1 MEKDFTKYEYV
12 NVTILKSLA
21 GLCRES
27 YEDFGWEVMGNTRGK
42 DECIHMRRSR
52 NVRERNR
59 LMAEQRKM
67 EDALMA
73 IEEYEQKKIMT
84 GLIGA
89 GWLIASVIAISYRHM
104 ILFTIFE
111 IIGFIV
117 CAMAMVVYNWESDRH
132 KDDYAAEENALYDK
146 IYEAC
151 EKADRILGN

>member
-27 YEDFGWEVMGNTRGK
+27 YEAFGWEVMGNTRGK

-73 IEEYEQKKIMT
+73 IEKYEQKK
-84 GLIGA
+84 
-89 GWLIASVIAISYRHM
+89 
-104 ILFTIFE
+104 
-111 IIGFIV
+111 
-117 CAMAMVVYNWESDRH
+117 ESDTGDVR
-132 KDDYAAEENALYDK
+132 NYDW
-146 IYEAC
+146 IDWC
-151 EKADRILGN
+151 RLADRIGHRDILPTHDTVYHF

>member
-27 YEDFGWEVMGNTRGK
+27 YEAFGWEVMGNTRGK

-73 IEEYEQKKIMT
+73 IEEYEQKKSLTPVMFAIMT

-89 GWLIASVIAISYRHM
+89 GWLIAWSSRYP
-104 ILFTIFE
+104 T
-111 IIGFIV
+111 
-117 CAMAMVVYNWESDRH
+117 DT
-132 KDDYAAEENALYDK
+132 
-146 IYEAC
+146 
-151 EKADRILGN
+151 

>member
-27 YEDFGWEVMGNTRGK
+27 YEAFGWEVMENTRGK

-73 IEEYEQKKIMT
+73 IEEYEQKKSLTPTMFAIMT

-89 GWLIASVIAISYRHM
+89 G
-104 ILFTIFE
+104 
-111 IIGFIV
+111 
-117 CAMAMVVYNWESDRH
+117 
-132 KDDYAAEENALYDK
+132 
-146 IYEAC
+146 
-151 EKADRILGN
+151 